1 MIHQAYKKS
10 KIAELYLRKLGKFKS
25 SDQAR
30 KTFESIKKP
39 DIKLIAEILDEI
51 HKEAKKLLRTGGKQ
65 KET

>member
-10 KIAELYLRKLGKFKS
+10 KIAERYLKKLGKYKT

-30 KTFESIKKP
+30 KTFESIKNP
-39 DIKLIAEILDEI
+39 NIKLIAEILDEI
-51 HKEAKKLLRTGGKQ
+51 HKEAKKLLRTGGGQ